1 MDNEDIFAD
10 YSYWLEVPLWNHNE
24 AAALLR
30 GFDPVKMS
38 REVFREISGLQRT
51 LERAQL
57 AGQLG
62 KSNAN
67 YDSSGQLPLVRPKD
81 WIEWADRNQ
90 VTCSSKLMA
99 ALEKRIA
106 SNEHSEDKIHPR
118 RETTLLRIIGALV
131 QELLRDSTRSQAT
144 VVRKIVDLHGHKPG
158 ISVSTIDKIFSQANR
173 HLNDW

>member
-30 GFDPVKMS
+30 GFDPVKQS

-90 VTCSSKLMA
+90 VTCSSKLLD
-99 ALEKRIA
+99 ALEKLNA
-106 SNEHSEDKIHPR
+106 SNEHSGDNIHPR
-118 RETTLLRIIGALV
+118 RETTLLRIIGALLE
-131 QELLRDSTRSQAT
+131 ELQRDSNKSQT
-144 VVRKIVDLHGHKPG
+144 TILKNIVNFHGHKPG
-158 ISVSTIDKIFSQANR
+158 IAGSTIENIFSQANR
-173 HLNDW
+173 RLSDW

>member
-1 MDNEDIFAD
+1 MDNDDIFAD
-10 YSYWLEVPLWNHNE
+10 YSYWLQVPLWNHNE

-38 REVFREISGLQRT
+38 REVGREISGLQRT

-90 VTCSSKLMA
+90 VTCSSKLLD
-99 ALEKRIA
+99 ALENPNA
-106 SNEHSEDKIHPR
+106 SSEDSEDDINPR
-118 RETTLLRIIGALV
+118 RETTLLRIIGALL
-131 QELLRDSTRSQAT
+131 QELQSNSNRSQT
-144 VVRKIVDLHGHKPG
+144 TILRNIVDLHGHKPG
-158 ISVSTIDKIFSQANR
+158 ISESTIENIFSQANR
-173 HLNDW
+173 RLNDW